1 MEQPIHGHGA
11 RSAVR
16 VQLYGNSSRNSTV
29 NSCNSASGLGIPP
42 ITPGYAVVVESMYS
56 CILTVQQLQKLQNY

>member
-16 VQLYGNSSRNSTV
+16 VQLYVISKSNLYYYST
-29 NSCNSASGLGIPP
+29 GTG
-42 ITPGYAVVVESMYS
+42 TT
-56 CILTVQQLQKLQNY
+56 TVQRYIPVHVPGSYQDVQLATWTCKTSR